1 MIEIDRIESYGSS
14 LNTHSQI
21 IVESTKVKLSPQVFT
36 LIKNAQVLSS
46 HDENQLAS
54 NLLKQASNL
63 QTHPLVLKELT
74 KNLVRLEKWNEAIR
88 VCQQWNQLETVFES
102 VYFRAQ
108 IEYQLNLDDK
118 SLQSYFEALSIVDDA
133 RTEMFDIFKN
143 IGNLFVRKSD
153 FESAEEFYNKAY
165 ALNSASDTLLVNY
178 GILEMQ
184 RGDLNK
190 AKDRFRSAV
199 QMNSRNDKAWVGL
212 SMVHFEFG
220 DEELGVANLKKAIDL
235 CPQNKTAIQLAVQK
249 MTQRSQNEYL
259 IEILSQYLSDFE
271 FDEDI
276 SCQLIQKFYES
287 GQIDLAYLESQRL
300 ILWNPDRAEYFKLN
314 NHLNDQLFQQ
324 GARL

>member
-1 MIEIDRIESYGSS
+1 MIEIDRIESSS
-14 LNTHSQI
+14 
-21 IVESTKVKLSPQVFT
+21 IVPNYQPQRSVEKSPVKLSAQVYT
-36 LIKNAQVLSS
+36 LVKNAQVLNS
-46 HDENQLAS
+46 HQEFQLAS

-74 KNLVRLEKWNEAIR
+74 QNLVRMEKWTEAIR
-88 VCQQWNQLETVFES
+88 VCQQWNQLETTFEA

-108 IEYQLNLDDK
+108 IEYQLNQDDK

-133 RTEMFDIFKN
+133 RVELFDIFKN
-143 IGNLFVRKSD
+143 IGNLFVRKTD

-165 ALNSASDTLLVNY
+165 ALNAASDTLLVNY

-199 QMNSRNDKAWVGL
+199 QMNGRNDKAWVGL
-212 SMVHFEFG
+212 SMVHFDFG

-235 CPQNKTAIQLAVQK
+235 CPGNKTAIQLAVQK
-249 MTQRSQNEYL
+249 MTQRSHSEYL
-259 IEILSQYLSDFE
+259 IETLSQYLCDFD

-276 SCQLIQKFYES
+276 SCQLIQKFYET

-300 ILWNPDRAEYFKLN
+300 ILWNPEREDFFKLN
-314 NHLNDQLFQQ
+314 SHLETQLYAQ
-324 GARL
+324 GSQA